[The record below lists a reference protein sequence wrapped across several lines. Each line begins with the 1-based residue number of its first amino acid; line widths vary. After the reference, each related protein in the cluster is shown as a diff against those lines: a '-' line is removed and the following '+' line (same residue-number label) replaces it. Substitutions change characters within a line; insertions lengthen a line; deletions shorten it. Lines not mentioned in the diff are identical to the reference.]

1 MYAPLVAVPPF
12 APSSLGKM
20 RRMHILALDTSTAWV
35 SVAVFDGQSTVAIR
49 EHAGNASSERILPLV
64 TQVLADAGTP
74 LPSLAGIA
82 FGAGPGSFTGV
93 RIACGVVQGLAFGA
107 GLPVFGVPTL
117 GAIAQSAWRTHCA
130 ARVLACMDARMRE
143 VYVASYV
150 RNDNGW
156 TRVGDYAVRKPGDV
170 TPADGGA
177 WHGAGDGFATYP
189 ELGARL
195 TLASVDPTVVPDAQ
209 SIAEWAWPHFVA
221 GEGLPA
227 AEAQPLYVRHRV
239 ALTTAERAA
248 GLRL

>member
-1 MYAPLVAVPPF
+1 MQ
-12 APSSLGKM
+12 
-20 RRMHILALDTSTAWV
+20 ILALDTSTAWV

-64 TQVLADAGTP
+64 TQILADAGIP
-74 LPSLAGIA
+74 LQSLAGIA

-117 GAIAQSAWRTHCA
+117 GANAQTAWRTHGA
-130 ARVLACMDARMRE
+130 ARVLACIDARMRE

-150 RNDNGW
+150 RGHTGW
-156 TRVGDYAVRKPGDV
+156 TRIGDFAVQKPADV
-170 TPADGGA
+170 TLAEGGG
-177 WHGAGDGFATYP
+177 WYGAGDGFAAYP

-195 TLASVDPTVVPDAQ
+195 VLQGVDPAIVPDAQ

-221 GEGLPA
+221 GEGMPA
-227 AEAQPLYVRHRV
+227 ADAQPLYVRHRV
-239 ALTTAERAA
+239 ALTTVERAA